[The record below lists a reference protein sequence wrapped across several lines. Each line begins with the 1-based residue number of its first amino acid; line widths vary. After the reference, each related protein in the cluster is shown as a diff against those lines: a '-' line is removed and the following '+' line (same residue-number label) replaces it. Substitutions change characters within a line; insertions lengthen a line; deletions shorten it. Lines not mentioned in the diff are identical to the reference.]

1 MKHPRHA
8 APPKRNRAPRHAAPP
23 KRYRAPY
30 AVAGVIVGAL
40 TVTAA
45 TALGATS
52 SDTLSLEPAT
62 SLTVTCPNAL
72 SDTGVSST
80 GETLNC
86 AADPTSTAPPT
97 AATATIPPTP
107 TTPPASSGEGPV
119 TSEHYTA
126 NGNLDGSTYLPGS
139 LGFNLADTESEA
151 QTEALPSGV
160 KALVWVGTCDGAT
173 SSFDSGVQSFV
184 GDAKVF
190 GFYLM
195 DEPNPST
202 CPAANLKAESDYVHA
217 TLPGAKTFIIEQDL
231 NESADPDYYDGYGPA
246 NSDIDLYGLDPY
258 PCRTENPPSAPCAYN
273 WIDLAVEQ
281 AESSAVGTNS
291 YGETGADP
299 DIPAADIVPVY
310 QAFGGGAWVDDQGG
324 SYQLPTAAQEQQ
336 ILATWA
342 SVVPSPVFD
351 YAYSYGVQMDDSPL
365 STAPASLQEVFEAH
379 NG

>member
-8 APPKRNRAPRHAAPP
+8 APR

-30 AVAGVIVGAL
+30 AVAGVVCGAL
-40 TVTAA
+40 AVTAA
-45 TALGATS
+45 TALGAAS
-52 SDTLSLEPAT
+52 SDTLSLQPAT
-62 SLTVTCPNAL
+62 SLNVTCPNAL
-72 SDTGVSST
+72 TDTGVSST

-86 AADPTSTAPPT
+86 GANPTTMPT
-97 AATATIPPTP
+97 
-107 TTPPASSGEGPV
+107 TTPPTSSAAVTGPVSSGNGPV

-126 NGNLDGSTYLPGS
+126 NGNLSGTTYLPGS
-139 LGFNLADTESEA
+139 LGFNLADTQSDA
-151 QTEALPSGV
+151 QTEALPTGV

-173 SSFDSGVQSFV
+173 PSFDSGIQSFV

-195 DEPNPST
+195 DEPNPTT
-202 CPAANLKAESDYVHA
+202 CPAANLKAESDYVHF

-231 NESADPDYYDGYGPA
+231 NDSADPDYYDGYGPA

-258 PCRTENPPSAPCAYN
+258 PCRTENPASAPCAYN
-273 WIDLAVEQ
+273 WINLAVQQ
-281 AESSAVGTNS
+281 AESTAVGTNY

-299 DIPAADIVPVY
+299 GIPAADIVPVY
-310 QAFGGGAWVDDQGG
+310 QAFGGGTWTDDQGG

-336 ILATWA
+336 ILQTWA

-351 YAYSYGVQMDDSPL
+351 YAYSYGVQMDDTPL
-365 STAPASLQEVFEAH
+365 SLAPASLQEVFEAH